1 MEQGRVLLVID
12 CHGCTLSLLKRYVTN
27 AAPVSSPP
35 LYPVDSLFTFLFS
48 LSAVDLETFIFVY
61 LLL

>member
-1 MEQGRVLLVID
+1 MLLVID

-27 AAPVSSPP
+27 AAPVSRPP
-35 LYPVDSLFTFLFS
+35 PVPSRLHFTFLFS